1 MAIRMAAT
9 EYATGTKSRP
19 RRVPALNRRRTERDG
34 CGVTWYSRSMK
45 FQSSIARLSPHPTRQ
60 RLGVAAGVAFLCSIA
75 VAACG
80 SATSGSSSSSSA
92 AGTATSTAAVSTAT
106 ATATPASGTTTLSCP
121 TASEVG
127 VALGITV
134 PAPTNYGTSA
144 AGISCNY
151 LSGSADVILSIV
163 HGIPTG
169 YLTQAEATMQATLAT
184 LGFTAVS
191 GVGDQAYTYS
201 YAPSASETALG
212 ILAVKGTTFVEIS
225 CTGTTTT
232 LSKVE
237 AYASQLLG

>member
-1 MAIRMAAT
+1 
-9 EYATGTKSRP
+9 
-19 RRVPALNRRRTERDG
+19 
-34 CGVTWYSRSMK
+34 MK

-60 RLGVAAGVAFLCSIA
+60 RLGVAAGVALLCSIA

-106 ATATPASGTTTLSCP
+106 ATATSATTSLSCP

-127 VALGITV
+127 AALGITV
-134 PAPTNYGTSA
+134 PAPTTIGTST
-144 AGISCNY
+144 AGVSCNY
-151 LSGSADVILSIV
+151 LSESAPVLDVVVSIV
-163 HGIPTG
+163 HGIDTT
-169 YLTQAEATMQATLAT
+169 YLTTAEASMQATAASA
-184 LGFTAVS
+184 GFAFTSAS
-191 GVGDQAYTYS
+191 GVGDKAYTYS
-201 YAPSASETALG
+201 YAPTASETALG
-212 ILAVKGTTFVEIS
+212 IIAVKGTTFVGIA